1 MSRNICVYLDFLTDS
16 HKALIETTAR
26 QYGFSVRFFT
36 LAEKEEAREW
46 LQECEILYAH
56 SPEML
61 RAAPASLQ
69 WYCCAFAGVDPYCS
83 DPTLFANPDCIL
95 TNTNS
100 YGVGISEHVI
110 MSALMLLRQ
119 MPQYQEMI
127 RRRHWGSNL
136 PTRSMRDMPFTILG
150 TGDIGIN
157 VAKRLRGMYAGKI
170 TGLSRSGR
178 KHPYFDEV
186 LPISALDEVL
196 PRTRFLIMALPGT
209 SETSHILD
217 RARIALLPRDAYV
230 INVGRG
236 SAIDQ
241 DALMEA
247 LNNEKL
253 AGAALDVMVPEP
265 LPLDHP
271 LWETKNLVITP
282 HISGDM
288 TLGYTCDLNVNL
300 FCADLANYADGKMLY
315 GLVDRSLGY

>member
-1 MSRNICVYLDFLTDS
+1 MSRNLCVCLDFLTES
-16 HKALIETTAR
+16 HKALIETTAK
-26 QYGFSVRFFT
+26 QYGFTVRFFST
-36 LAEKEEAREW
+36 TQQDEAAAW

-56 SPEML
+56 SPELL
-61 RAAPASLQ
+61 RRAPATLQ
-69 WYCCAFAGVDPYCS
+69 WYCCAYAGVDPYCS

-95 TNTNS
+95 SNTNC
-100 YGVGISEHVI
+100 YGVTISEHVI

-119 MPQYQEMI
+119 MPRYQELV
-127 RRRHWGSNL
+127 RRRSWGRGL

-170 TGLSRSGR
+170 TGLSRSG
-178 KHPYFDEV
+178 KKTPYFDEV
-186 LPISALDEVL
+186 LPISELDEVL
-196 PRTRFLIMALPGT
+196 PRTKFLIMALPGT
-209 SETSHILD
+209 SETSQILD
-217 RARIALLPRDAYV
+217 RRRIGLLPDDACV

-247 LNNEKL
+247 LNGETL

-265 LPLDHP
+265 LPEDHP
-271 LWETKNLVITP
+271 LWDTKNLLITP
-282 HISGDM
+282 HVSGDM

-300 FCADLANYADGKMLY
+300 FCADLANYAEGKLLC
-315 GLVDRSLGY
+315 GLVDRALGY

>member
-1 MSRNICVYLDFLTDS
+1 MSRNICVYLDFPTDA

-26 QYGFSVRFFT
+26 QYGFTVRFFS
-36 LAEKEEAREW
+36 LAEKEAAQAW

-69 WYCCAFAGVDPYCS
+69 WYCCAFAGVDPYCG

-95 TNTNS
+95 TNTNC
-100 YGVGISEHVI
+100 YGAGISEHVI

-119 MPQYQEMI
+119 MPRYQESV
-127 RRRHWGSNL
+127 RQRHWSRDL
-136 PTRSMRDMPFTILG
+136 PTRSMRDMPFTVLG
-150 TGDIGIN
+150 TGDIGTNI
-157 VAKRLRGMYAGKI
+157 AKRLRGMYAGKI
-170 TGLSRSGR
+170 TGLSRGG
-178 KHPYFDEV
+178 KKQPYFDEV

-209 SETSHILD
+209 TETSRIMD
-217 RARIALLPRDAYV
+217 ADRIALLPEDAYV
-230 INVGRG
+230 NNVGRG

-241 DALMEA
+241 DALMDA
-247 LNNEKL
+247 LNSGRL

-265 LPLDHP
+265 LPEDHP
-271 LWETKNLVITP
+271 LWDTRNLIITP
-282 HISGDM
+282 HVSGDM
-288 TLGYTCDLNVNL
+288 TLGFTCDLNVNL
-300 FCADLANYADGKMLY
+300 FCADLANYAEGKLLR